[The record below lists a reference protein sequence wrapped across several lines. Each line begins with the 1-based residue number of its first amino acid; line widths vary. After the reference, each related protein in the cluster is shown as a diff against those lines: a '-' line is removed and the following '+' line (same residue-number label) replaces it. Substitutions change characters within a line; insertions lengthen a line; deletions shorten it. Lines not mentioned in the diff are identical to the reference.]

1 MPTQIIP
8 IEGIDKLGLI
18 ADQPAV
24 NIPPG
29 AWSDVS
35 NVRFDDGA
43 IRKIKGHIEIFDD
56 HGLTN
61 IQHIA
66 YWENPNTR
74 YYIVINRTTVDTVYT
89 LELESTG
96 DTILV
101 SRGEFDTPTVGQ
113 RDSWQ
118 SLQFNGGFTIIV
130 NNGLVAPEHITAQ
143 TGTDLADA
151 VQFAVLTNWQ
161 SYTPTGLA
169 AVTSVTANIIIAE
182 GNVLLAGGLVERD
195 TNGDLVRN
203 LNSVVRVSDVA
214 APGTIPD
221 NWNPFDTTGTADE
234 IIISDTGLITAMLP
248 LRGSVYVYTSDTI
261 TALRITPQGL
271 RSSVITKEYGALSQ
285 AAVFEFKGQHIV
297 IGSDDIYIF
306 SGNPGDIKSIADG
319 RVRKFFYDNLH
330 ASFLE
335 DMQIIRNQAFDE
347 LWICFA
353 NLDSGDGSYNEAL
366 IWNYTDNVWTKRDLP
381 DVQNMA
387 VGPIPGAGSARTVV
401 TIPDGT
407 TGALDASTA
416 ATADIEITGDVSVDF
431 DPGVRDVQTITLGGT
446 KNNDFTASSDQFF
459 LRLPN
464 NFLTPSTGTTST
476 WEFDPDEN
484 DGVYDTMI
492 AATTYSDGLDV
503 TDALAEMS
511 TAMVALTGTG
521 TPAEAITTSIDTTG
535 TDPDVVNVDDT
546 PADITFQLDNGE
558 GPVGAFDA
566 LVYAGQNSNLGD
578 RVIETGVDLV
588 NNEGMV
594 FVATRTNNANTYLY
608 DTINGANMRFRI
620 DESNNAIVTQN
631 DALDDFR
638 TDGWLLDAGS
648 GQVDG
653 LNAEGQDYLSWT
665 MQSGAD
671 FFDVVEYTG
680 GAGTY
685 PTGVIEFQ
693 GTTQTYTVVASG
705 ASGNQLN
712 AGQASFVVVGGG
724 GGGAA
729 DAQGGQ
735 QTGGGGGGALSWVTL
750 NLVAGDV
757 IQTSTGAA
765 GTFQESN
772 GGSVTV
778 AGTDGGDSTVSLNGT
793 VVARAG
799 GGEHSRVG
807 GNGAGGTRSDI
818 TNSAIVAQ
826 GGGNGGAGGNRGSAG
841 SGAGGGAGGYNG
853 DGGAGAVGAN
863 PGNQIGSSATANS
876 GGGAGGNSGSSGDGY
891 GGGGV
896 GIFGIGVTGESTAS
910 ATTTQ
915 GQPGSGGVG
924 GTATTVAG
932 GNFGGGG
939 ARTGSGGAGA
949 SRIVNG
955 SGVTYATTVA
965 GTNGVRNELI
975 NSQSHTLTSAPGMM
989 WVKARDSTQVWTVWH
1004 RDLALEPNQNDD
1016 SYIQLSGQNQTTGG
1030 DGDNFANTRPTA
1042 TDFFVGNAAGGGDGR
1057 TNGSNATYY
1066 NYLFGS
1072 DELTTSDH
1080 ALLNGNDPDPDGNIY
1095 CGSYTNGTAVPG
1107 GTIGGIAFFVELGWK
1122 PSVMLT
1128 KNTGDS
1134 QPWSIH
1140 FLDPAGGNGGTNTF
1154 GSRFGYPHTSTPW
1167 AELLR
1172 FIDVGDPD
1180 GVGGTATAA
1189 GFTVRSTSDEINPGG
1204 SNDSVIFMAIREPQG
1219 PAALPGLV
1227 SDEPVFTGT
1236 GAADNVVT
1244 TGVDA
1249 RFVGNNGNAGGF
1261 TFFGA
1266 GASGGS
1272 NVESPYVLNNFGT
1285 INAGNQA
1292 GAEAGNRY
1300 RLPRLNSWETG
1311 TFPLNDNNPVATF
1324 QVDGFT
1330 LLAPTATHAPM
1341 NTSGRTQQVF
1351 SFADAPG
1358 LMSTSRYTSSSL
1370 TGRFTIPHT
1379 LGEKPQMVLIK
1390 NLTND
1395 EPRSGSFG
1403 NPQAYPWNVFH
1414 RVRGNNLR
1422 LSTSLNPDS
1431 GGLSANGWL
1440 QLEGLDEAT
1449 GVSIAT
1455 NDILVW
1461 TGANADDYV
1470 VYAFGGKDVDGAA
1483 SNVVTADDGT
1493 LAAGGAIGI
1502 GSGSVGEVINLG
1514 WRPGFVMVKAVAGAS
1529 NLHSQWRYW
1538 GQEDGFASV
1547 RQWSNSDAKSNE
1559 QLTVTDNGFTANVE
1573 GGAEYIYWC
1582 SRDSIPDA
1590 AALPDFD
1597 LYNLDGTSVELS
1609 EAGRTAIASGRGNE
1623 AAVRTAINAATTSGV
1638 TYTAAGRG
1646 RILISLRMYGQGQ
1659 VTLLMRSST
1668 AMPRLVP

>member
-1 MPTQIIP
+1 
-8 IEGIDKLGLI
+8 
-18 ADQPAV
+18 
-24 NIPPG
+24 
-29 AWSDVS
+29 
-35 NVRFDDGA
+35 
-43 IRKIKGHIEIFDD
+43 
-56 HGLTN
+56 
-61 IQHIA
+61 
-66 YWENPNTR
+66 
-74 YYIVINRTTVDTVYT
+74 
-89 LELESTG
+89 
-96 DTILV
+96 
-101 SRGEFDTPTVGQ
+101 
-113 RDSWQ
+113 
-118 SLQFNGGFTIIV
+118 
-130 NNGLVAPEHITAQ
+130 
-143 TGTDLADA
+143 
-151 VQFAVLTNWQ
+151 
-161 SYTPTGLA
+161 
-169 AVTSVTANIIIAE
+169 
-182 GNVLLAGGLVERD
+182 
-195 TNGDLVRN
+195 
-203 LNSVVRVSDVA
+203 
-214 APGTIPD
+214 
-221 NWNPFDTTGTADE
+221 
-234 IIISDTGLITAMLP
+234 
-248 LRGSVYVYTSDTI
+248 
-261 TALRITPQGL
+261 
-271 RSSVITKEYGALSQ
+271 
-285 AAVFEFKGQHIV
+285 
-297 IGSDDIYIF
+297 
-306 SGNPGDIKSIADG
+306 
-319 RVRKFFYDNLH
+319 
-330 ASFLE
+330 
-335 DMQIIRNQAFDE
+335 
-347 LWICFA
+347 
-353 NLDSGDGSYNEAL
+353 
-366 IWNYTDNVWTKRDLP
+366 
-381 DVQNMA
+381 
-387 VGPIPGAGSARTVV
+387 
-401 TIPDGT
+401 
-407 TGALDASTA
+407 
-416 ATADIEITGDVSVDF
+416 
-431 DPGVRDVQTITLGGT
+431 
-446 KNNDFTASSDQFF
+446 
-459 LRLPN
+459 
-464 NFLTPSTGTTST
+464 
-476 WEFDPDEN
+476 
-484 DGVYDTMI
+484 
-492 AATTYSDGLDV
+492 
-503 TDALAEMS
+503 
-511 TAMVALTGTG
+511 MVALTGTG
-521 TPAEAITTSIDTTG
+521 TPAEAITTSIDS
-535 TDPDVVNVDDT
+535 TDVTNVDDT

-566 LVYAGQNSNLGD
+566 LVYTGQNSNLGD

-594 FVATRTNNANTYLY
+594 FVASRTNNANTYLY

-648 GQVDG
+648 DQVDG

-665 MQSGAD
+665 MQSGSD
-671 FFDVVEYTG
+671 FFDIVEYTG

-685 PTGVIEFQ
+685 PTGITSHELDSDSETGRLFD
-693 GTTQTYTVVASG
+693 VVASG
-705 ASGNQLN
+705 ASGTSQVN
-712 AGQASFVVVGGG
+712 AGRVTMMV
-724 GGGAA
+724 
-729 DAQGGQ
+729 
-735 QTGGGGGGALSWVTL
+735 TGGGGGGLIGVQSADGGGGSGGATAWATFNVQTGDILLFTIGGG
-750 NLVAGDV
+750 GDV
-757 IQTSTGAA
+757 GIRNERDAEA
-765 GTFQESN
+765 
-772 GGSVTV
+772 
-778 AGTDGGDSTVSLNGT
+778 GGDSFIRLQRSGVTEEII
-793 VVARAG
+793 RAG
-799 GGEHSRVG
+799 GGGEGDSSGSNTGVG
-807 GNGAGGTRSDI
+807 TVTVGTPTLTTIIAS
-818 TNSAIVAQ
+818 
-826 GGGNGGAGGNRGSAG
+826 GGGSGGSGGSGAFGDGNAGLT
-841 SGAGGGAGGYNG
+841 GAGGGAGGYSG
-853 DGGAGAVGAN
+853 DGGRGGNASNTGNLGSPGAG
-863 PGNQIGSSATANS
+863 
-876 GGGAGGNSGSSGDGY
+876 GGGAGGSTSSNGNSA

-896 GIFGIGVTGESTAS
+896 GIYGEGDN
-910 ATTTQ
+910 
-915 GQPGSGGVG
+915 GQPNTNTGTNNTGGGGGGSGGETPMTLAGG
-924 GTATTVAG
+924 GTA
-932 GNFGGGG
+932 GGGG
-939 ARTGSGGAGA
+939 GRGDGAHGAFRLLSGSTTTTYPTTGVQNQNTHS
-949 SRIVNG
+949 
-955 SGVTYATTVA
+955 
-965 GTNGVRNELI
+965 E
-975 NSQSHTLTSAPGMM
+975 SHALTSAPGMM
-989 WVKARDSTQVWTVWH
+989 WVKARDSAQVWTVWH

-1030 DGDNFANTRPTA
+1030 DGNNFANTRPTA

-1107 GTIGGIAFFVELGWK
+1107 GNIGGIAFFVELGWK

-1172 FIDVGDPD
+1172 FVDVGDPD

-1236 GAADNVVT
+1236 GADNNVVT
-1244 TGVDA
+1244 TGVNI
-1249 RFVGNNGNAGGF
+1249 GGGGF

-1311 TFPLNDNNPVATF
+1311 TFPLNNSNPVATF
-1324 QVDGFT
+1324 QEDGFT

-1370 TGRFTIPHT
+1370 TGRVTIPHT
-1379 LGEKPQMVLIK
+1379 LGEEPQMVLIK

-1440 QLEGLDEAT
+1440 QLEGTT

-1470 VYAFGGKDVDGAA
+1470 VYAFGGKSVEGAA

-1538 GQEDGFASV
+1538 SQEDGFASV
-1547 RQWSNSDAKSNE
+1547 RQWSNSDAKSTE

-1638 TYTAAGRG
+1638 TYTAAGSGNDIDITQDVWAGSSNLTHEVINSDATFNSVVDNTSFERTQANPSYRSG
-1646 RILISLRMYGQGQ
+1646 AVGYEEMLVNLGTADELDSEVTIVMGNGSPGVQLFADVDSLDGNGPPVGTSSTYTIEAPNNTSSIFSVGASVTTLAETITALVTHINDDFGGADPSYTAAAGTGNTIVLTEDDREEVLTRWIVIPSHTTTGTSTDGDIEVTSADDMAGSAARTTEGEDDEYGSTDITVTVPVRPGGTTDTVVSVTILIKVLASYRMLVMLRLI
-1659 VTLLMRSST
+1659 LLQILQLMK
-1668 AMPRLVP
+1668 